1 MMSLL
6 SDVAS
11 MLKKKRRDL
20 RSRDKTTR
28 VCIVAKR
35 LLSQND
41 VNDTIFTRE
50 RTNERTNERTKS
62 NPPKTRETYIFQLID
77 GIERGSPTRRRPRT
91 TTTFRG

>member
-20 RSRDKTTR
+20 HVRSETAR
-28 VCIVAKR
+28 VCIVVKG

-41 VNDTIFTRE
+41 VNDTILARKKE
-50 RTNERTNERTKS
+50 RTNEIKS
-62 NPPKTRETYIFQLID
+62 PQNKTYIFQLID
-77 GIERGSPTRRRPRT
+77 GIERGSTTGRRPRT
-91 TTTFRG
+91 TTTFRGG